1 MAVWHVR
8 DVVPED
14 LEGVVRLALGEPY
27 QWGARRVPVLRG
39 RRRVAGG
46 QRRGRRRGRG
56 AARGGRRGAGRRG
69 PGVGAAGGP
78 ASGLAQSRARDR
90 VALRAGAA
98 DARGR
103 GGAAGGR
110 DGGRRARELRV
121 PAAPRAHV
129 LREGP
134 VRHRRGVRRPLLAR
148 RDRAPG
154 RALGAARRDG
164 RGETAR
170 RAADRP
176 AAGQLRGGRRARRR
190 TTAGRR
196 PVRPPGT
203 GKSTFAQA
211 VASRLGWPFVELFPS
226 RLALEDGL
234 ANGLGRRFEEIAQL
248 DHVLVFIDE
257 VEEVAGARNLAAP
270 VSVGV
275 VNELLKSIVRFRDR
289 DGRLLVCATNT
300 VAALDP
306 VPAARPLRL
315 RPARRPARPRGPHR
329 ALGQL
334 PRPDRRRGRHRPP
347 GRRQRLRP
355 PTSGRP
361 PGPSPR
367 PSSSAPSAPAP
378 AYTPP
383 PRTSCAP
390 SGAPGPRSPRRWRW
404 SSRTTP
410 SGTDVHEGPD
420 TGVRGTRDRIR
431 AYARDRTDSG
441 GAGAGA
447 HRQAGPRSR
456 TTPLGGRR

>member
-1 MAVWHVR
+1 M
-8 DVVPED
+8 
-14 LEGVVRLALGEPY
+14 
-27 QWGARRVPVLRG
+27 
-39 RRRVAGG
+39 
-46 QRRGRRRGRG
+46 
-56 AARGGRRGAGRRG
+56 
-69 PGVGAAGGP
+69 
-78 ASGLAQSRARDR
+78 AQSRARDR

-103 GGAAGGR
+103 GGAGGGGAAGGR

-164 RGETAR
+164 RGETAP
-170 RAADRP
+170 RAADRS
-176 AAGQLRGGRRARRR
+176 AAGQPRGGRRARRR

-211 VASRLGWPFVELFPS
+211 VPSRLGWPFVELFPS

-347 GRRQRLRP
+347 GRRQRGVHARRHP
-355 PTSGRP
+355 AGRP
-361 PGPSPR
+361 DRRPGRLRAHPR
-367 PSSSAPSAPAP
+367 HRH
-378 AYTPP
+378 
-383 PRTSCAP
+383 PRTPHHRGLPAHHQP
-390 SGAPGPRSPRRWRW
+390 HPAHGHHGD
-404 SSRTTP
+404 
-410 SGTDVHEGPD
+410 GV
-420 TGVRGTRDRIR
+420 GVRGPHHPVRTYMRDRIR

>member
-1 MAVWHVR
+1 M
-8 DVVPED
+8 
-14 LEGVVRLALGEPY
+14 
-27 QWGARRVPVLRG
+27 
-39 RRRVAGG
+39 
-46 QRRGRRRGRG
+46 
-56 AARGGRRGAGRRG
+56 
-69 PGVGAAGGP
+69 GAAGGP

-103 GGAAGGR
+103 GGAGGGGAAGGR

-176 AAGQLRGGRRARRR
+176 AAGQPRGGRRARRR

-203 GKSTFAQA
+203 GKSTSAQA

-300 VAALDP
+300 VAALGPAFLRHGRFDYVLP
-306 VPAARPLRL
+306 VGPPDHEARTALWASYLARTGAEADTAL
-315 RPARRPARPRGPHR
+315 LADASFHARRHPAG
-329 ALGQL
+329 
-334 PRPDRRRGRHRPP
+334 RPDRRPGRLRAHPRHRH
-347 GRRQRLRP
+347 
-355 PTSGRP
+355 
-361 PGPSPR
+361 
-367 PSSSAPSAPAP
+367 
-378 AYTPP
+378 
-383 PRTSCAP
+383 PRTPHHRGLPAHHQP
-390 SGAPGPRSPRRWRW
+390 HPAHRHHGDG
-404 SSRTTP
+404 
-410 SGTDVHEGPD
+410 V
-420 TGVRGTRDRIR
+420 GVRGPHHPVRTYMRDRIR
-431 AYARDRTDSG
+431 AYVAQGTGYGRTRGTGRTAVERGPAPLGKPVPAPVPLPSAVGARGSSPPGTGPSPC
-441 GAGAGA
+441 
-447 HRQAGPRSR
+447 PRS
-456 TTPLGGRR
+456 GRRCR